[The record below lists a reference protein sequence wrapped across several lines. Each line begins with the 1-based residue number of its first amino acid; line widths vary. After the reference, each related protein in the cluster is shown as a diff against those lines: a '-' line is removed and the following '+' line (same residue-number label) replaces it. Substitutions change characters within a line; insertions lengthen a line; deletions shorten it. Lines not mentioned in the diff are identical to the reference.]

1 MSHKLCGLLG
11 RSRKSIDRPV
21 IVILLYSIYIYIYI
35 QMSDES
41 TNKVEGANEAQE
53 IAEEAIETAANTNND
68 DDDQA
73 AREED
78 GTAETSTTA
87 PKVQEPSSGTD
98 DDEPSAQ
105 PVTIQA
111 SEKVEESKMNEEEE
125 DGAVEQ
131 EKTMEEVHAAFVN
144 EGLLRW
150 EAARNAWLGDRGMDG
165 SDGSGSSPRPTA
177 IPLDVDK
184 IIDVLFYASS
194 REVRAG
200 NGKPEKFPRNVPL
213 PQMVDILQGKFHT
226 LIFKIAEITTLCF
239 TDNFI
244 FLVTQ
249 IFGKPRV

>member
-1 MSHKLCGLLG
+1 
-11 RSRKSIDRPV
+11 
-21 IVILLYSIYIYIYI
+21 
-35 QMSDES
+35 MSDES

-111 SEKVEESKMNEEEE
+111 SEKVEESKMNEEEEE